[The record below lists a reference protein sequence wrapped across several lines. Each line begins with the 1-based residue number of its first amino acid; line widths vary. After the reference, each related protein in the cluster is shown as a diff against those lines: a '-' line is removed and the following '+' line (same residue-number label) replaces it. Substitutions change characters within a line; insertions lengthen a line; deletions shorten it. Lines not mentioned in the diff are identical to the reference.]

1 LLFTEHNKSKDSLH
15 PIIYTYKFTHFTIKN
30 KLFLKFL
37 TKRKTILPHFFIPS
51 SLLYLMPQCFRLRNK
66 QHENII
72 KRQGEY
78 AVGIVV
84 FRCN

>member
-1 LLFTEHNKSKDSLH
+1 M
-15 PIIYTYKFTHFTIKN
+15 
-30 KLFLKFL
+30 KFL

-72 KRQGEY
+72 ERQGEY

-84 FRCN
+84 FRRN

>member
-37 TKRKTILPHFFIPS
+37 TKRKVILPIPS
-51 SLLYLMPQCFRLRNK
+51 SLPLYYISCHNASVWETSSMRISSNNKANMP
-66 QHENII
+66 
-72 KRQGEY
+72 
-78 AVGIVV
+78 
-84 FRCN
+84 